1 VGNLATVLGIAA
13 MHVAAYVP
21 CVTLLPWLVEGTQ

>member
-1 VGNLATVLGIAA
+1 VPTIFGIAA

-21 CVTLLPWLVEGTQ
+21 CVTLLPWATASKAAV